1 MKKILDGLAALAN
14 EADAEGNIR
23 VADQIDNLIKVIA
36 AYDEHAKPEEISMEP
51 LTVTVPA
58 DKKAETEK
66 MHERARLVMQEIV
79 KMFKDAGEQPPMAV
93 PASKIT
99 GPQILEFLKMAGQGA
114 PLTGWHDLMK
124 RLNNI
129 KAQTSAYFAVGTASP
144 FAGAAPAA
152 APQDSKIERRDTD
165 GQVASIPTP
174 TAGSGSGT
182 LNTGTKGP
190 PVPPALK

>member
-36 AYDEHAKPEEISMEP
+36 AYDEHAKPEELSMEP
-51 LTVTVPA
+51 LEITAPS
-58 DKKAETEK
+58 DKKIEIEK

-79 KMFKDAGEQPPMAV
+79 QMFKAAGEQPPMAV
-93 PASKIT
+93 PPGKVT
-99 GPQILEFLKMAGQGA
+99 GKQILDFLKLAGQGA

-124 RLNNI
+124 RLDNI
-129 KAQTSAYFAVGTASP
+129 KAQTSAHFAVGTPSP
-144 FAGAAPAA
+144 FAGSAPAV
-152 APQDSKIERRDTD
+152 APQDAKIERRDAD
-165 GQVASIPTP
+165 GQIASIPTP

-182 LNTGTKGP
+182 LTTGTKGA